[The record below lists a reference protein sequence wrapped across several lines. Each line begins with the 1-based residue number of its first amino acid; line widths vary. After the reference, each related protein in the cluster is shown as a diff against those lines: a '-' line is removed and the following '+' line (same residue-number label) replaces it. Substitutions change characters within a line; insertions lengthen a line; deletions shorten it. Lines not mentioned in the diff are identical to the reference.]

1 MTKQQNTTAT
11 LSLAEIQDALFTGQ
25 VNLEHAA
32 EVIVTSKAALD
43 KAIKAL
49 HAMPELKLGRYSR
62 NNPAKG
68 CPVLQA
74 IGERFDAHYRA
85 LAISRVML
93 REGWK
98 RSMATAFVDKNAE
111 SEFIQQTA
119 NRLSAI
125 RKSVK
130 LGYWHLDAKT
140 EDGSTSLRMNS
151 EGKFTPKDKT
161 AKPANEPKA
170 QDSAQ
175 DSAPEPNTVLDS
187 KPTSDKLRTMISTI
201 IAMVQNDEEPE
212 GYNPAELVRDL
223 KAALTQ
229 IH

>member
-1 MTKQQNTTAT
+1 MAKQTKQTPA

-43 KAIKAL
+43 RAIKAL

-68 CPVLQA
+68 CPVLQG
-74 IGERFDAHYRA
+74 IGERFDSHYRA
-85 LAISRVML
+85 LAVNRVML

-98 RSMATAFVDKNAE
+98 KQQATAFVDKNAE

-130 LGYWHLDAKT
+130 LGYWHLDAKS
-140 EDGSTSLRMNS
+140 EDGSTALKMGD

-161 AKPANEPKA
+161 KPASEPKT
-170 QDSAQ
+170 QSP
-175 DSAPEPNTVLDS
+175 SETSESNTVLDS
-187 KPTSDKLRTMISTI
+187 GKLTADKLRTMISTLI
-201 IAMVQNDEEPE
+201 SMVQNDEAPE

-229 IH
+229 IN

>member
-1 MTKQQNTTAT
+1 MAKQTKQTPA

-43 KAIKAL
+43 RAIKAL

-68 CPVLQA
+68 CPVLQG

-85 LAISRVML
+85 LAVTRVML

-98 RSMATAFVDKNAE
+98 KATATAFVDKNAE

-151 EGKFTPKDKT
+151 EGKFTPKDKA
-161 AKPANEPKA
+161 AKPASEPKT
-170 QDSAQ
+170 QSQ
-175 DSAPEPNTVLDS
+175 SETSESNTVLDS
-187 KPTSDKLRTMISTI
+187 GKTTADKLRSMIQTI
-201 IAMVQNDEEPE
+201 VSMVQNDETPE
-212 GYNPAELVRDL
+212 GYNPTELVRDL
-223 KAALTQ
+223 KAALSQ